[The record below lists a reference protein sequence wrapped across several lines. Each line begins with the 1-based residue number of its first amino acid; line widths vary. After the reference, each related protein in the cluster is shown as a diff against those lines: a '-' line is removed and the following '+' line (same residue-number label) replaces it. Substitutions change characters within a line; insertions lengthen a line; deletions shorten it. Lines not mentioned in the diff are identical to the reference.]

1 MSRSYTLAVLRW
13 LLINVIIR
21 FNPHTYNREGSLT
34 CTPLYITVWSSP
46 PSWADQQ
53 AGGVVWINRTDLG
66 TMSLKSSILS
76 LPAGV
81 SPMLISINTTGRGL
95 EVMAE
100 QKEVVVTV
108 RRAARRGTSVQ
119 SCPTS
124 FLTSLQAGT
133 STKRLN
139 QRKIES
145 SSYALGMTGIASAW
159 RWTRRYTE

>member
-13 LLINVIIR
+13 LWINVIIR
-21 FNPHTYNREGSLT
+21 FDPHTYNREGSLT

-95 EVMAE
+95 EVMAG

-108 RRAARRGTSVQ
+108 RRAARQRHFRTTNPHNHVLFPSSPPFRLARRRSDQIRGRSNRR
-119 SCPTS
+119 
-124 FLTSLQAGT
+124 LTLRAW
-133 STKRLN
+133 
-139 QRKIES
+139 
-145 SSYALGMTGIASAW
+145 LG
-159 RWTRRYTE
+159 